1 SVSRGPWNSPSDS
14 PGHHLSSH
22 SKSELPED
30 LKPTLGPHLTALITK
45 VKPQGLGHPPASLWQ
60 FLLCPKHSPRVL
72 EPLSFSPFHPQ
83 VQPQGVCDTP
93 SASSFAPYAQSTAL
107 RVWSPS
113 AAFLSWPPPS
123 GSCSGCGPLSLPL
136 LAGLVAADAVVSL
149 LIVAVVFVCMR
160 PRSRPTQGEGRG
172 RGRARTGVGCP

>member
-1 SVSRGPWNSPSDS
+1 SPRDLATPQPLFGSSYYAQSTALESWNPSVS
-14 PGHHLSSH
+14 
-22 SKSELPED
+22 
-30 LKPTLGPHLTALITK
+30 
-45 VKPQGLGHPPASLWQ
+45 PP
-60 FLLCPKHSPRVL
+60 FT
-72 EPLSFSPFHPQ
+72 PQ

-160 PRSRPTQGEGRG
+160 PRSRPTQEDGKIYINMPARG
-172 RGRARTGVGCP
+172 